1 MTSPPNKK
9 AGATSADTRYRSVLS
24 HFPADLAQA
33 LDLQQMFVLI
43 DGILPFEACL
53 YYQVLPLKLED
64 SCLLLGMVDP
74 EDGLAADYVRRII
87 AYHNYYSQPQS
98 ISSNALQAT
107 LSAYL
112 HYTGSRAT
120 QPSPPPAGGGESN
133 PAGDS
138 EAEAARRQRIAP
150 RRRTEQEPD
159 RNTQPTLV
167 VDSPEDLSQE
177 VTPPRFRP
185 IYAPPDAPAAAPE
198 PALGTIQRKPVQLE
212 PVQPEP
218 IQPAIVAEPEGRSP
232 ENENPFEPFPAL
244 DASVDVAHASQ
255 ANITP
260 ESFRES
266 VSDDSDESRIT
277 PPRDAV
283 IQSLDSSLEA
293 TQQRAKAPPAETVF
307 EAMFL
312 DEDASAESISPVQEP
327 EEPPISAIAP
337 DIPLETLQDYLAT
350 FVNVEQP
357 PQVPTQLMTPIP
369 PLVIRLNHLSRP
381 AETLTTLPP
390 PELLQE
396 LLGRVLIGGIGRL
409 YFEHQSRYGR
419 ILWSQNGVLQSVI
432 DRLDLHHFRGIIAE
446 LKQLAGLPLV
456 PVEQPRQ
463 VEIERLYERT
473 RLLLRFRFIPT
484 EEGEEATLQILR
496 GAALKFYQQQ
506 QIATLERDALRIARQ
521 LQTKLNEIRDRARLE
536 SGIVAAKLEVL
547 PALSKII
554 KTIEKQVD
562 SLQPEPVESSPVE
575 SSEDLP
581 SE

>member
-1 MTSPPNKK
+1 MTSPLNKK
-9 AGATSADTRYRSVLS
+9 AGATSADAQYRSVLS
-24 HFPADLAQA
+24 HFPDDLAQA
-33 LDLQQMFVLI
+33 LDLQQMFALI

-64 SCLLLGMVDP
+64 NCLLLGMVNP
-74 EDGLAADYVRRII
+74 EDSPAADYVRRII
-87 AYHNYYSQPQS
+87 AYHNYYPQPQR
-98 ISSNALQAT
+98 ISSDALQAS

-112 HYTGSRAT
+112 HYTGSRAA
-120 QPSPPPAGGGESN
+120 QSSPPASTT
-133 PAGDS
+133 ATDS
-138 EAEAARRQRIAP
+138 PSAIAQKAEAANTRRHRAAP
-150 RRRTEQEPD
+150 RIRSEQKLD

-167 VDSPEDLSQE
+167 VDSPEDLRQE
-177 VTPPRFRP
+177 FAPPRFPP
-185 IYAPPDAPAAAPE
+185 IYAPSDTPPAAPAPTQPE
-198 PALGTIQRKPVQLE
+198 PAPSE
-212 PVQPEP
+212 PVQAEP
-218 IQPAIVAEPEGRSP
+218 VQAELGQPASIAEPEGRSP
-232 ENENPFEPFPAL
+232 ENPFEPFPAL
-244 DASVDVAHASQ
+244 DLPSEDIAGAAGLETQPSDAGFLGEDEPAKPSLPVRPGEEWSP
-255 ANITP
+255 TP
-260 ESFRES
+260 
-266 VSDDSDESRIT
+266 
-277 PPRDAV
+277 
-283 IQSLDSSLEA
+283 
-293 TQQRAKAPPAETVF
+293 
-307 EAMFL
+307 
-312 DEDASAESISPVQEP
+312 
-327 EEPPISAIAP
+327 AIAP

-350 FVNVEQP
+350 FINVEQP

-369 PLVIRLNHLSRP
+369 PLVIQLNHLSRP
-381 AETLTTLPP
+381 AETLATLPP

-432 DRLDLHHFRGIIAE
+432 DRLDLRHFRGIIAE

-473 RLLLRFRFIPT
+473 RLLLRFRFIPA
-484 EEGEEATLQILR
+484 EQGEEATLQILR

-506 QIATLERDALRIARQ
+506 QIAALERDALRIARQ

-547 PALSKII
+547 PALSQII

-581 SE
+581 FE

>member
-1 MTSPPNKK
+1 MTSPLNKK
-9 AGATSADTRYRSVLS
+9 VGATSADAQYRSVLS
-24 HFPADLAQA
+24 HFPGSLAQS

-64 SCLLLGMVDP
+64 NCLLLGMVNP
-74 EDGLAADYVRRII
+74 EDSPAADYVRRII
-87 AYHNYYSQPQS
+87 AYHNYYPKPQP
-98 ISSNALQAT
+98 ISSDALQAS

-112 HYTGSRAT
+112 HYTGSRAD
-120 QPSPPPAGGGESN
+120 QPSPPAGVEETDRS
-133 PAGDS
+133 GDRANARD
-138 EAEAARRQRIAP
+138 EAEADRRPRVAP
-150 RRRTEQEPD
+150 RIRTEQKLD

-177 VTPPRFRP
+177 LAPPRFRP
-185 IYAPPDAPAAAPE
+185 IYAPSDTPPAAPE
-198 PALGTIQRKPVQLE
+198 PAPE

-218 IQPAIVAEPEGRSP
+218 IQPEPVQPALMAEPEGRSP
-232 ENENPFEPFPAL
+232 DNPFEPFPDL
-244 DASVDVAHASQ
+244 DSLSDVASASR
-255 ANITP
+255 ADARP
-260 ESFRES
+260 EPIHGEPKVALSRDSAEENP
-266 VSDDSDESRIT
+266 VSS
-277 PPRDAV
+277 PPA
-283 IQSLDSSLEA
+283 
-293 TQQRAKAPPAETVF
+293 AKRSADAPPS
-307 EAMFL
+307 EAVFL
-312 DEDASAESISPVQEP
+312 DEDELAESISAIQRQ
-327 EEPPISAIAP
+327 EEPLPTPAIAP

-350 FVNVEQP
+350 FINVEQP

-369 PLVIRLNHLSRP
+369 PLVVQLNHLSRP
-381 AETLTTLPP
+381 AETLASLPP

-409 YFEHQSRYGR
+409 YFEHQPRYGR

-432 DRLDLHHFRGIIAE
+432 DRLDLRHFRGIIAE

-463 VEIERLYERT
+463 VEIERLHERT

-484 EEGEEATLQILR
+484 EQGEEATLQILR

-536 SGIVAAKLEVL
+536 SGMVAAKLEVL
-547 PALSKII
+547 PALSQII
-554 KTIEKQVD
+554 KTIEEQVD
-562 SLQPEPVESSPVE
+562 SLKPEPVDSP
-575 SSEDLP
+575 EDAP
-581 SE
+581 P